1 MSHGPDACLPLR
13 LLSPRPSL
21 LTPTGDARASASPQK
36 PLDLKQLKQR
46 AAAIPPMPPI
56 VSAGGGAPPFPQ
68 PPHRECRWGA
78 PQPPRPPDRGF
89 LSRNTAG
96 RAGVGGAGTC
106 SLAHPSASCFLEK
119 SPWRRGRSRAG
130 HCRRAGRGSQEP
142 GDSACRSPPSVLL
155 AQRPRRPWEPA
166 RLSLPPCP
174 TPPPPAA
181 SPPEGF
187 PEAGMGPWEGR
198 KSPGC
203 HSTSERRVLNVR
215 SLGERPPGRFSR
227 PSRQPLGGAPPLWG
241 PSPCQSCHP
250 QGLAFPA

>member
-1 MSHGPDACLPLR
+1 METGQEPCGALQACRAGLAGAGGLGLPV
-13 LLSPRPSL
+13 PSL
-21 LTPTGDARASASPQK
+21 CPPGPAPSAALGAGSA
-36 PLDLKQLKQR
+36 L
-46 AAAIPPMPPI
+46 PPSMP
-56 VSAGGGAPPFPQ
+56 S
-68 PPHRECRWGA
+68 PPH
-78 PQPPRPPDRGF
+78 P
-89 LSRNTAG
+89 
-96 RAGVGGAGTC
+96 
-106 SLAHPSASCFLEK
+106 
-119 SPWRRGRSRAG
+119 
-130 HCRRAGRGSQEP
+130 
-142 GDSACRSPPSVLL
+142 
-155 AQRPRRPWEPA
+155 
-166 RLSLPPCP
+166 
-174 TPPPPAA
+174 A